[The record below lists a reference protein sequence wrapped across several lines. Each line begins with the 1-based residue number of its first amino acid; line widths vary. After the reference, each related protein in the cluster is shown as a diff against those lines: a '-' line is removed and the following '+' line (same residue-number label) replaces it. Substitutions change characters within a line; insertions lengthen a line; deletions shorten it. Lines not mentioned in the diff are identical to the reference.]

1 MSGWQ
6 WCGGAGGAGN
16 ATEVM
21 GHSHCTSLSRTPVV
35 RKVILNRLCTGG
47 WIKKD
52 TFRRLLRICTIAEG
66 ANHPMRGG
74 ASGGRRVPGW
84 WKPSLVVCLTG
95 MSYGNYNLVGKNP
108 HNLNLI

>member
-1 MSGWQ
+1 MCVSWAGDVGMAVVWGGW
-6 WCGGAGGAGN
+6 GAGN

-21 GHSHCTSLSRTPVV
+21 GHSHCTSLSRTPMV
-35 RKVILNRLCTGG
+35 RKVILKRLCTGG

-74 ASGGRRVPGW
+74 ASGGRRVPG
-84 WKPSLVVCLTG
+84 G
-95 MSYGNYNLVGKNP
+95 GNL
-108 HNLNLI
+108 LL